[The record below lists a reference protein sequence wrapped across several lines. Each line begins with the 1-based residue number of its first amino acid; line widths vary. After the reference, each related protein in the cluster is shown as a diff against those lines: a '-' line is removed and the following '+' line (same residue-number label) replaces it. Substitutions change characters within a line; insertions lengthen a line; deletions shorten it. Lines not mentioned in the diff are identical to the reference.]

1 MSVPNRFQVG
11 MDGLGTISFRL
22 PFSQGQVRTGLVPSD
37 ALLSA
42 ASLVAIAEPFSEIK
56 FAALLSEVK
65 ST

>member
-11 MDGLGTISFRL
+11 MDGLGSVSFRL

-37 ALLSA
+37 ALLLA
-42 ASLVAIAEPFSEIK
+42 AWLVAVAEPFTEIK
-56 FAALLSEVK
+56 FADLLSEVK